1 MNNQPELH
9 QTKASRLVLLLYT
22 VTCLLPKSAGN
33 VRRTQHSITEI
44 WITTQYPQPCLAVG
58 IMRAILVLELGQGQQ
73 QGRGRGRE
81 SSSSNLKPRNK
92 CVHKLAQSRPA
103 TMRCLCTPT
112 SVPLQTQSWDGTVL
126 RCSAHSY
133 VLPMSY
139 HLTDPE
145 EPQKWLHK
153 AFHVRALSGDRSALK
168 RSALSFPTS
177 NPQGG
182 TVCHANISQKSQ
194 IAKSSSF

>member
-9 QTKASRLVLLLYT
+9 QTKASRLALLLYT
-22 VTCLLPKSAGN
+22 VTCLLPKPAGN
-33 VRRTQHSITEI
+33 VCRTQHSITET

-81 SSSSNLKPRNK
+81 SSSSNLKPTNK

-112 SVPLQTQSWDGTVL
+112 SVPLQTHRVGMAQCCGVLHTVMFFL
-126 RCSAHSY
+126 W
-133 VLPMSY
+133 VTTL
-139 HLTDPE
+139 LTQRSLKSDST
-145 EPQKWLHK
+145 K
-153 AFHVRALSGDRSALK
+153 LSTLE
-168 RSALSFPTS
+168 L
-177 NPQGG
+177 
-182 TVCHANISQKSQ
+182 
-194 IAKSSSF
+194 